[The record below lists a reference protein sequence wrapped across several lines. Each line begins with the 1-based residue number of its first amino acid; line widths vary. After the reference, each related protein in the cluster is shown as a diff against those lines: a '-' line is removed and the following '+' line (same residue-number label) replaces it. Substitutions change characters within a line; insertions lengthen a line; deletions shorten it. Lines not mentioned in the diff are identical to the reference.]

1 MKFNKILLAGAMLFA
16 GASAM
21 AQETI
26 TEYTYVPNWYIQG
39 QFGGQET
46 LGEISFSKL
55 LSMNAQIAAGYNFNP
70 YVGLRLAV
78 NAWQSKGGI
87 DFNGSYTPYENGV
100 AGTPYAVGNQ
110 RWKWNYIA
118 PTVDVTFN
126 LTNLL
131 WGYNP
136 YRVVDVNLIGG
147 VGANIAWNNKEANQ
161 VHANLSKLGNMF
173 ESRPDLGLGLN
184 WEGTK
189 ARFLGQ
195 FGLDANFNVSQH
207 VSLGIEL
214 MANVLPDSYNSKQAY
229 NADWYFNGL
238 VGVRYTFGPK
248 YIKTTRTVEVPVQQ
262 PQVIERIIEKVIEP
276 APVTNVIEE
285 VRPEMLRRDIF
296 FRINTYNITKDEM
309 YKVNEVA
316 EFLKNHPNAKVVIT
330 GYADKGTGTLAINLR
345 LSKQRAEVV
354 ANTLKSKYNIAA
366 DRIIVKSMGE
376 AEEQPYADPVDNRV
390 AICVCE

>member
-1 MKFNKILLAGAMLFA
+1 MKLNKILLAGAMLFA

-46 LGEISFSKL
+46 LGETSFKKL
-55 LSMNAQIAAGYNFNP
+55 LSPNAQIAVGYNFNP
-70 YVGLRLAV
+70 YFGLRLAA
-78 NAWQSKGGI
+78 NSWRSKGALE
-87 DFNGSYTPYENGV
+87 FNRTFNPYDQNGK
-100 AGTPYAVGNQ
+100 PLDPISVGNY

-136 YRVVDVNLIGG
+136 NRVVDVDLIGG
-147 VGANIAWNNKEANQ
+147 VGANIAWKNKEANE
-161 VHANLSKLGNMF
+161 VNADLTKLSNAVG
-173 ESRPDLGLGLN
+173 EDLGLAYN
-184 WEGTK
+184 WTGTK
-189 ARFLGQ
+189 TRFVGQ
-195 FGLDANFNVSQH
+195 FGLDANFNVSKH
-207 VSLGIEL
+207 VSIGLEL
-214 MANVLPDSYNSKQAY
+214 MANVLPDTYNSKKAY

-238 VGVRYTFGPK
+238 VGIRYTFGQK
-248 YIKTTRTVEVPVQQ
+248 YIKTTRTVEPPVQQ
-262 PQVIERIIEKVIEP
+262 PQVIERIIEKVIETP
-276 APVTNVIEE
+276 APVTNVVEE

-309 YKVNEVA
+309 FKVNEVA

>member
-1 MKFNKILLAGAMLFA
+1 MKLNKILLAGAMLFA

-46 LGEISFSKL
+46 LGETSFGKL
-55 LSMNAQIAAGYNFNP
+55 LCPNAQLAVGYNFNP
-70 YVGLRLAV
+70 YVGARLAV
-78 NAWQSKGGI
+78 NAWQSKGALE
-87 DFNGSYTPYENGV
+87 FNGSFNGV
-100 AGTPYAVGNQ
+100 VNDQQVSYAVGNQ
-110 RWKWNYIA
+110 RWKWNYVA

-126 LTNLL
+126 LTNIIG
-131 WGYNP
+131 GYKP
-136 YRVVDVNLIGG
+136 TRVVDVDLIAG
-147 VGANIAWNNKEANQ
+147 VGANIAWNNKEAVQ
-161 VHANLSKLGNMF
+161 ADANLRQLGQYLGQN
-173 ESRPDLGLGLN
+173 DLGLALL
-184 WEGTK
+184 WDGTK
-189 ARFLGQ
+189 TRFVGQ
-195 FGLDANFNVSQH
+195 FGLDCNFNVSKH
-207 VSLGIEL
+207 ISLGLEL
-214 MANVLPDSYNSKQAY
+214 MANVLPDGYNSKLAH

-238 VGVRYTFGPK
+238 VGIRYTFGSK
-248 YIKTTRTVEVPVQQ
+248 YNKTTRTVELPVQQ
-262 PQVIERIIEKVIEP
+262 PQVIERIVEKVVEVP
-276 APVTNVIEE
+276 APVTNVVEE
-285 VRPEMLRRDIF
+285 VRPEMLRRDVF
-296 FRINTYNITKDEM
+296 FRINTYTITKDEM

-354 ANTLKSKYNIAA
+354 ANTLKSNYNIAA